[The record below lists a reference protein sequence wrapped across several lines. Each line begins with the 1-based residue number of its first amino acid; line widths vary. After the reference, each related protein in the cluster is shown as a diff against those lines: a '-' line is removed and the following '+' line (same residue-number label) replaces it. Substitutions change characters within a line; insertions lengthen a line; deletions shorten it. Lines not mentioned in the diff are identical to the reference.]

1 MSQRQRH
8 HGSHPEDARLFGAEA
23 VPVLRRAAEEVVWL
37 LGRGY
42 PMTSAVTT
50 VGNHHQLDVR
60 QRVALSRSCCSEA
73 QREGR
78 RAREIPVDALEGRA
92 LAIDAL
98 NLVITVEV
106 ALGGGVLLR
115 GRDGCLRDLAGLR
128 GSYHPV
134 DDTDEALDRI
144 GAALA
149 GARAASAAF
158 FLDAPVSNSGRLRAR
173 LLARAEGWA
182 VPVSAEL
189 VPDADPVVAA
199 AECAVSSDAAVLDR
213 CAAFCNLGARVVA
226 GIPAARIVD
235 LGV

>member
-1 MSQRQRH
+1 M
-8 HGSHPEDARLFGAEA
+8 LFGPDA

-73 QREGR
+73 QREAR
-78 RAREIPVDALEGRA
+78 RAREIPVDAIEGRA

-106 ALGGGVLLR
+106 ALGGGVLLC

-149 GARAASAAF
+149 GARVASAAF

-173 LLARAEGWA
+173 LVARAEAWG
-182 VPVSAEL
+182 VPVNAEL

-213 CAAFCNLGARVVA
+213 CAAFCNVAARVVA
-226 GIPAARIVD
+226 EIPAARIVD
-235 LGV
+235 LRG